1 MPLLLSEAD
10 VKSILTMPM
19 TLELVESSFRRLA
32 EGKATLQ
39 YRQRLHVPGQGVL
52 NHMAAADLT
61 TGYMGLKIYS
71 IARDGARFVV
81 PLFQATSGELVA
93 LIEADYLGQMR
104 TGAATGVAT
113 KFMAREDASVAAII
127 GTGLQARTQLEA
139 IAPVRK
145 LQSIRAFGRD
155 AARREAFAREMTSR
169 LGIPVKAVS
178 SAEEAVRGAQIVS
191 TATTSKEPVLLGRW
205 LEPGM
210 HINAIGVNQAQKRE
224 LDTEAVMRSGFISAD
239 SREQSK
245 IEAGDLI
252 HAFAQEAARWETV
265 REFADVVAGRNK
277 ARASAE
283 QITLFKSNG
292 VATEDI
298 VVAGRIYEIARE
310 RKIGREMPMWQKEAR
325 TVAERG
331 V

>member
-113 KFMAREDASVAAII
+113 KFMAREDARVAAII

-139 IAPVRK
+139 IAPVRR

-265 REFADVVAGRNK
+265 REFADVVAGRIK

>member
-1 MPLLLSEAD
+1 MPLLLTEVD

-19 TLELVESSFRRLA
+19 ALELVERSFQRLSDG
-32 EGKATLQ
+32 EATLQ
-39 YRQRLHVPGQGVL
+39 YRQRLHVPGKGVL
-52 NHMAAADLT
+52 NYMAGADLT

-71 IARDGARFVV
+71 IARQGARFLVT
-81 PLFQATSGELVA
+81 LFSAESGELAA
-93 LIEADYLGQMR
+93 LIEADYLGQVR
-104 TGAATGVAT
+104 TGAASGVAT
-113 KFMAREDASVAAII
+113 KFMAREDARVAAII

-145 LQSIRAFGRD
+145 LQAIRAFGRD
-155 AARREAFAREMTSR
+155 AGRREAFAREMTAR
-169 LGIPVKAVS
+169 LGVPVTAVC
-178 SAEEAVRGAQIVS
+178 SAQEAVRGAQIVITS
-191 TATTSKEPVLLGRW
+191 TTSKDPVLEGRW

-224 LDTEAVMRSGFISAD
+224 LDTAAVLRSDFIAAD

-245 IEAGDLI
+245 MEAGDLI
-252 HAFAQEAARWETV
+252 QAFAGDPSRWGTV
-265 REFADVVAGRNK
+265 YEFADVVAGKIK
-277 ARASAE
+277 ARTSAD

-298 VVAGRIYEIARE
+298 VVAGRIYEIARD
-310 RKIGREMPMWQKEAR
+310 RGIGREVPMWPKEAR
-325 TVAERG
+325 SVTERG